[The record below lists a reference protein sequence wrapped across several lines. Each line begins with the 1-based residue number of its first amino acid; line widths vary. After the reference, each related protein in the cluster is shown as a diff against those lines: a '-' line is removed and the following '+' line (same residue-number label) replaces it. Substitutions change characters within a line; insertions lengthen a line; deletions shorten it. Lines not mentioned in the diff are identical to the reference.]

1 MDQYVYLI
9 VTKTLPEM
17 VMPLSLGVLCIVIG
31 AAVVMSKPKSGRLLI
46 LMGVVILTVFSLPIV
61 ANQLI
66 HSLESKYPTR
76 QVENY
81 PNADAIVLLG
91 GGVSPP
97 TPATIYSQ
105 LSVSADRLLVT
116 KRLYDAG
123 KAPIILA
130 SGGTA
135 DTNSNVESEAA
146 QTSLILQS
154 WGVEVDDIVTEE
166 LSTNTRQNMQETIKL
181 LGNASSKR
189 ILLVTS
195 AMHMPRAMAI
205 FNTSGLEVIPVPAN
219 RLISQST
226 TRIKNRWIPNAISLG
241 GSSRALREH
250 LGLLYFK
257 LTN

>member
-1 MDQYVYLI
+1 
-9 VTKTLPEM
+9 M

-31 AAVVMSKPKSGRLLI
+31 AVAVMSKPKSGRVLI
-46 LMGVVILTVFSLPIV
+46 LMGVIILTVFSLPIV

-81 PNADAIVLLG
+81 PGADAIVLLG
-91 GGVSPP
+91 GGVSPA
-97 TPATIYSQ
+97 TPVTIYPQ

-123 KAPIILA
+123 KAPIILV

-135 DTNSNVESEAA
+135 DTDSNVESEAA

-166 LSTNTRQNMQETIKL
+166 LSTNTHQNMQETIKL
-181 LGNASSKR
+181 LEDASSKR

-219 RLISQST
+219 RLINQST